1 MDRKPLGQ
9 PVVTPAD
16 PPQDEESGWYL
27 DLLSQ
32 RILEIHPPRRL
43 SDAEHTDY
51 LVRTSDRMLPLA
63 RRRVRDPHAAE
74 DVVAEVIT
82 VGWKQ
87 RDRFEWTSQIADLD
101 RYLGRVLSNKIA
113 DYFRGLAQ
121 SAQWIEVSLD
131 APKVAG
137 EDDGETYGDHHA
149 DQTTGTEEQVEVLDT
164 RARALQYFDRRFRPL
179 LDDLTP
185 KELQLIVMRHL
196 DGLTP
201 AQIATKLKGNPASI
215 RTQLS
220 RAVSKVRAVIVTLPP
235 AELAELRELLGLSLA
250 ALVDES

>member
-1 MDRKPLGQ
+1 M
-9 PVVTPAD
+9 
-16 PPQDEESGWYL
+16 
-27 DLLSQ
+27 
-32 RILEIHPPRRL
+32 
-43 SDAEHTDY
+43 
-51 LVRTSDRMLPLA
+51 
-63 RRRVRDPHAAE
+63 
-74 DVVAEVIT
+74 AEVIE
-82 VGWKQ
+82 VGWKV
-87 RDRFEWTSQIADLD
+87 RSRFGSTSQIAEFD
-101 RYLGRVLSNKIA
+101 RYLAIVLANKIA
-113 DYFRGLAQ
+113 NHFRALAR
-121 SAQWIEVSLD
+121 SARWIEVSLD

-164 RARALQYFDRRFRPL
+164 RARALQYFDHRLRPL

-235 AELAELRELLGLSLA
+235 AELAELKELLGLSLA